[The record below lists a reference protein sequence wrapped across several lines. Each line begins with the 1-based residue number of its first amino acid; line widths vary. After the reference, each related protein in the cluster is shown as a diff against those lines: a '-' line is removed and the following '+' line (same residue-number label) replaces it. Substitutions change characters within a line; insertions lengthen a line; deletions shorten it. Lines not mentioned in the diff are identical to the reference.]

1 MNDLDEVVEAAEA
14 LHRETA
20 QLASG
25 ARRWRRLRARGLSM
39 SEIVGDERNR
49 SVLTGAARVARAA
62 AGLLSRL
69 RTIVVE
75 ALSREGWTRRQLAGL
90 IGVTH
95 QRISK
100 IARLPD
106 HSDRPLTR
114 QPG

>member
-20 QLASG
+20 RVASS

-39 SEIVGDERNR
+39 SEIVGDPQNR
-49 SVLTGAARVARAA
+49 TLLAGSAQVARAA
-62 AGLLSRL
+62 AGLLGRL

-100 IARLPD
+100 IARPERG
-106 HSDRPLTR
+106 DRPLSR